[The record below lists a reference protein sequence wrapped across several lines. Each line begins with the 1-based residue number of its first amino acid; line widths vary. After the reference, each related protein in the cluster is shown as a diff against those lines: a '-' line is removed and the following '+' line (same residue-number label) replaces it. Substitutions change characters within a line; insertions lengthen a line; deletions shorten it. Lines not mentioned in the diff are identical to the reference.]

1 MARTTEAKTKLRGKA
16 RIRTEIVDMSRAL
29 HKVGAVR
36 DAGLRKTTLRMLG
49 RDALPAVKT
58 LSPAEIVAVRERAG
72 LSQAVMAGFLNVAVS
87 TVSQWERGERRPTG
101 AALKLLNVVKRG
113 GIEPLR

>member
-36 DAGLRKTTLRMLG
+36 DAGLRKTTLRMLC
-49 RDALPAVKT
+49 
-58 LSPAEIVAVRERAG
+58 
-72 LSQAVMAGFLNVAVS
+72 
-87 TVSQWERGERRPTG
+87 
-101 AALKLLNVVKRG
+101 LLYTSRCV
-113 GIEPLR
+113 